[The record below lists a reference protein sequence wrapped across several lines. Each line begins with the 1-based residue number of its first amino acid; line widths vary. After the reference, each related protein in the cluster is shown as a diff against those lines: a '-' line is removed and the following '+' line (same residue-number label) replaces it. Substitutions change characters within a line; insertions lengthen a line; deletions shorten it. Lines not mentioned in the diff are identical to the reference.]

1 MKMKSYSQKRADRK
15 EKQHKEDAA
24 FAKLSEGRGVRET
37 AVEAFRRPP
46 YQMRKKDDVQD

>member
-1 MKMKSYSQKRADRK
+1 MKMKSYNQKRADRK
-15 EKQHKEDAA
+15 EKQHTQDAA

-46 YQMRKKDDVQD
+46 YQMRKKEENDD